1 MKNKLL
7 PLVIISIVIFAACS
21 KKSTPGKSE
30 TSTPPKPVATTYAGN
45 VQALIQSK
53 CTPCHVS
60 SKGGFK
66 TNFDVYASA
75 VKFATAMVERIE
87 KNPGE
92 RGFMPFKNPKLS
104 PEDIAVFKKWVSD
117 GSLEK

>member
-1 MKNKLL
+1 MKNNFL
-7 PLVIISIVIFAACS
+7 PLAFIAVVIFAACS

-30 TSTPPKPVATTYAGN
+30 TAIPPKPVATTYAGN

-53 CTPCHVS
+53 CTPCHIP

-66 TNFDVYASA
+66 TNFDDYTSA

-87 KNPGE
+87 KNPGD
-92 RGFMPFKNPKLS
+92 RGFMPFKNPKLA
-104 PEDIAVFKKWVSD
+104 PEEIAVFKKWVSD